1 MNDGDMVQLIREPFE
16 DVHAATALSAVIRQG
31 RALRRRR
38 RLARWGG
45 AGALATVGALGV
57 TMLSSGSLDTAKLAA
72 WTVAVQPHSV
82 VVRIS
87 ELRDPAGL
95 QRTLRADGVPA
106 TVRFNGQMPPSCLF
120 YPGTPSQIFTLTRRI
135 FYSAA
140 PSGAA
145 FTIDTSAIPAK
156 VGLWLTVSPVRS
168 AGQSGGM
175 TAESFTGSEA
185 LVYASGKCPS
195 VR

>member
-1 MNDGDMVQLIREPFE
+1 MNDGDMAHLIREPFE
-16 DVHAATALSAVIRQG
+16 GVHAATALSAVIHKG

-45 AGALATVGALGV
+45 AGALVTVGAVAGTL
-57 TMLSSGSLDTAKLAA
+57 LSSGSTALAA

-82 VVRIS
+82 VVVSIS

-120 YPGTPSQIFTLTRRI
+120 YPGTPSQIFRLTRRI
-135 FYSAA
+135 FYSVA
-140 PSGAA
+140 PGGAA
-145 FTIDTSAIPAK
+145 FTIETSAIPAH

-168 AGQSGGM
+168 AGRGSGM
-175 TAESFTGSEA
+175 TTETFSGSEA
-185 LVYASGKCPS
+185 LVYASGTCPS